1 MTGLIE
7 LKEKLKNF
15 YAEHEVV
22 MRPIVKFLAVLV
34 SLMVIKSNIG
44 YMNIINMWPVI
55 IIISVVSA
63 FLTWGMLVL
72 VLAADIAVNIF
83 SMSLELGVYCNAY
96 NVPVLFQIYPKTGS
110 ITGVNTF
117 SIFP

>member
-44 YMNIINMWPVI
+44 YMNIISFSIFNMGYAGAGTG
-55 IIISVVSA
+55 SRYC
-63 FLTWGMLVL
+63 GKY
-72 VLAADIAVNIF
+72 IF
-83 SMSLELGVYCNAY
+83 HVFGIGSLGVYCNAY

>member
-83 SMSLELGVYCNAY
+83 SMSLELGALVFI
-96 NVPVLFQIYPKTGS
+96 VMLIMLS
-110 ITGVNTF
+110 LIH
-117 SIFP
+117 I

>member
-63 FLTWGMLVL
+63 FLTWGKY
-72 VLAADIAVNIF
+72 IF
-83 SMSLELGVYCNAY
+83 HVFGIGSLGVYCNAY
-96 NVPVLFQIYPKTGS
+96 NVFVLFQIYPKTGS